1 MRKRLS
7 VLMSILVAAVLTLAA
22 CSGGGSKK
30 DDSGGKGGVKSEKS
44 ENVLNLSSGSDIPTM
59 DPSLATDQVSFFTF
73 NQTLEG
79 LYVLNKDDE
88 PEPGVAKGD
97 PEKSDDGK
105 TWTIKLRDDAK
116 WSNGDPVTAHDFV
129 YAWQRTV
136 DPDTAAEYAYMFEN
150 IENASEI
157 TSGKKKPE
165 ELGVKAIDDQTLEVK
180 LLKDVPWMQS
190 LFAFGSFMP
199 QNEKFVEKQGKKF
212 GTTADTTLSN
222 GPFKMTQWKTEDNWK
237 LEPNDKYWDK
247 DKVKLKEVNY
257 KVVKETQTAI
267 NLYQTGKLDSVTL
280 DATNVSKYK
289 DREDFSTE
297 LNSSNFFY
305 RINKTKN
312 KDLENEDL
320 RKAFAKSIDKKKY
333 VNSLLNDGSVP
344 SDKLMVKDFVK
355 DEDGKDY
362 IDGVKS
368 PLNYDKEEA
377 KKLLEK
383 AKKETGKDKFNIELL
398 TYDQD
403 VSKKAAEFVKEQVE
417 QNLPGV
423 TLKIKQQPF
432 KQKLELE
439 SKGDYDISFAGW
451 GPDYP
456 DPTTFLDLFKKDSP
470 HNQTGYSNAEY
481 DKALKEANTDEM
493 LKEENSEKR
502 TKMLQ
507 DAESKFLE
515 SASIG
520 PLYQQGVARLRQ
532 PYVKNWQPHKFGG
545 DYSLKE
551 VEIAGSK

>member
-157 TSGKKKPE
+157 TSGDKKPE

-180 LLKDVPWMQS
+180 LEKDVPWMQS

-222 GPFKMTQWKTEDNWK
+222 GPFKMTQWKTEDNWR

-289 DREDFSTE
+289 DREDFTTE

-312 KDLENEDL
+312 KDLENENL

-377 KKLLEK
+377 KKLLEE
-383 AKKETGKDKFNIELL
+383 AKKETGKDSFDIELL

-417 QNLPGV
+417 KNLPGV

-456 DPTTFLDLFKKDSP
+456 DATTFLDLFKKDSP
-470 HNQTGYSNAEY
+470 HNQTGYSNDEY
-481 DKALKEANTDEM
+481 DKALEEANTDEM

-551 VEIAGSK
+551 VEIAGAK

>member
-59 DPSLATDQVSFFTF
+59 DSSLAIDQVSFFTF

>member
-59 DPSLATDQVSFFTF
+59 DSSLATDQVSFFTF

-180 LLKDVPWMQS
+180 LVKDVPWMQS

>member
-59 DPSLATDQVSFFTF
+59 DSSLATDQVSFFTF

>member
-59 DPSLATDQVSFFTF
+59 DSSLAIDQVSFFTF

-180 LLKDVPWMQS
+180 LVKDVPWMQS

-257 KVVKETQTAI
+257 KVVKEVQTAI
-267 NLYQTGKLDSVTL
+267 NMYQTGKLDMVGL
-280 DATNVSKYK
+280 DASNVSKYK

-297 LNSSNFFY
+297 LNSSNYFF
-305 RINKTKN
+305 RINNTKN
-312 KDLENEDL
+312 KDLKNEDL
-320 RKAFAKSIDKKKY
+320 RKAFAKSIDKKEY
-333 VNSLLNDGSVP
+333 VNSLLNNGSVP

-383 AKKETGKDKFNIELL
+383 AKKATGKDKFDIELL

-403 VSKKAAEFVKEQVE
+403 ESKKAAEFVKEQVE
-417 QNLPGV
+417 KNLPGV

-432 KQKLELE
+432 KQKLALE

-456 DPTTFLDLFKKDSP
+456 DSTTFLDLFKKDSP

>member
-44 ENVLNLSSGSDIPTM
+44 ENVLNLTLTSDIPTM
-59 DPSLATDQVSFFTF
+59 DSSLATDQVSFINF

-157 TSGKKKPE
+157 TSGDKKPE
-165 ELGVKAIDDQTLEVK
+165 ELGVKAIDDQTLEIK
-180 LLKDVPWMQS
+180 LEKDVPWMQS

-222 GPFKMTQWKTEDNWK
+222 GPFKMTQWKTEDSWK

-267 NLYQTGKLDSVTL
+267 NLYQTGKLDMVDL
-280 DATNVSKYK
+280 DASNVSKYK
-289 DREDFSTE
+289 DREDFAPE
-297 LNSSNFFY
+297 LNSSNYFF
-305 RINKTKN
+305 RINNTKN
-312 KDLENEDL
+312 KDLKNENL
-320 RKAFAKSIDKKKY
+320 RKAFAKAIDKKEY
-333 VNSLLNDGSVP
+333 VNSLLNNGSVP

-377 KKLLEK
+377 KKLLEE
-383 AKKETGKDKFNIELL
+383 AKKETGKDSFDIELL
-398 TYDQD
+398 TYDKD
-403 VSKKAAEFVKEQVE
+403 ESKKAAEFVKEQVE
-417 QNLPGV
+417 KNLPGV

-432 KQKLELE
+432 KQKLSLE

-456 DPTTFLDLFKKDSP
+456 DATTFLDLFKKDSP
-470 HNQTGYSNAEY
+470 HNQTGYSNDDY
-481 DKALKEANTDEM
+481 DKALEEANTDEM

-520 PLYQQGVARLRQ
+520 PLYQQGLARLRQ
-532 PYVKNWQPHKFGG
+532 PYVKNWHQHKFGG

-551 VEIAGSK
+551 VEIAGAK

>member
-59 DPSLATDQVSFFTF
+59 DSSLAIDQVSFFTF

-136 DPDTAAEYAYMFEN
+136 DSDTAAEYAYMFEN

-180 LLKDVPWMQS
+180 LVKDVPWMQS

-481 DKALKEANTDEM
+481 DKTLKEANTDEM

>member
-44 ENVLNLSSGSDIPTM
+44 ENVLNLSSTSDIPTM
-59 DPSLATDQVSFFTF
+59 DSSLATDQVSFFTF

-79 LYVLNKDDE
+79 LYVLDKDDK
-88 PEPGVAKGD
+88 PVPGVAKGD

-105 TWTIKLRDDAK
+105 TWTMKLRDDAK

-180 LLKDVPWMQS
+180 LVKDVPWMQS

-257 KVVKETQTAI
+257 KVVKEVQTAI
-267 NLYQTGKLDSVTL
+267 NMYQTGKLDMVGL
-280 DATNVSKYK
+280 DASNVSKYK

-297 LNSSNFFY
+297 LNSSNYFF
-305 RINKTKN
+305 RINNTKN
-312 KDLENEDL
+312 KDLKNEDL
-320 RKAFAKSIDKKKY
+320 RKAFAKSIDKKEY
-333 VNSLLNDGSVP
+333 VNSLLNNGSVP

>member
-59 DPSLATDQVSFFTF
+59 DSSLAIDQVSFFTF

-297 LNSSNFFY
+297 LNSSNYFY

>member
-1 MRKRLS
+1 M
-7 VLMSILVAAVLTLAA
+7 
-22 CSGGGSKK
+22 
-30 DDSGGKGGVKSEKS
+30 DS
-44 ENVLNLSSGSDIPTM
+44 
-59 DPSLATDQVSFFTF
+59 SLATDQVSFFTF

-79 LYVLNKDDE
+79 LYVLDKDDK
-88 PEPGVAKGD
+88 PVPGVAKGD

-105 TWTIKLRDDAK
+105 TWTMKLRDDAK

-180 LLKDVPWMQS
+180 LVKDVPWMQS

-257 KVVKETQTAI
+257 KVVKEVQTAI
-267 NLYQTGKLDSVTL
+267 NMYQTGKLDMVGL
-280 DATNVSKYK
+280 DASNVSKYK

-297 LNSSNFFY
+297 LNSSNYFF
-305 RINKTKN
+305 RINNTKN
-312 KDLENEDL
+312 KDLKNEDL
-320 RKAFAKSIDKKKY
+320 RKAFAKSIDKKEY
-333 VNSLLNDGSVP
+333 VNSLLNNGSVP

-383 AKKETGKDKFNIELL
+383 AKKATGKDKFDIELL

-403 VSKKAAEFVKEQVE
+403 ESKKAAEFVKEQVE
-417 QNLPGV
+417 KNLPGV

-432 KQKLELE
+432 KQKLALE

-456 DPTTFLDLFKKDSP
+456 DSTTFLDLFKKDSP

>member
-30 DDSGGKGGVKSEKS
+30 DDNGGKGGVKSEKS

-59 DPSLATDQVSFFTF
+59 DSSLATDQVSFFTF

-180 LLKDVPWMQS
+180 LVKDVPWMQS

>member
-44 ENVLNLSSGSDIPTM
+44 ENVLNLTLTSDIPTM
-59 DPSLATDQVSFFTF
+59 DSSLATDQVSFINF

-157 TSGKKKPE
+157 TSGDKKPE
-165 ELGVKAIDDQTLEVK
+165 ELGVKAIDDQTLEIK
-180 LLKDVPWMQS
+180 LEKDVPWMQS

-222 GPFKMTQWKTEDNWK
+222 GPFKMTQWKTEDSWK

-267 NLYQTGKLDSVTL
+267 NLYQTGKLDMVDL
-280 DATNVSKYK
+280 DASNVSKYK
-289 DREDFSTE
+289 DREDFAPE
-297 LNSSNFFY
+297 LNSSNYFF
-305 RINKTKN
+305 RINNTKN
-312 KDLENEDL
+312 KDLKNENL
-320 RKAFAKSIDKKKY
+320 RKAFAKAIDKKEY
-333 VNSLLNDGSVP
+333 VNSLLNNGSVP

-377 KKLLEK
+377 KKLLEE
-383 AKKETGKDKFNIELL
+383 AKKETGKDSFDIELL
-398 TYDQD
+398 TYDKD
-403 VSKKAAEFVKEQVE
+403 ESKKAAEFVKEQVE
-417 QNLPGV
+417 KNLPGV

-432 KQKLELE
+432 KQKLSLE

-451 GPDYP
+451 SPDYP
-456 DPTTFLDLFKKDSP
+456 DATTFLDLFKKDSP
-470 HNQTGYSNAEY
+470 HNQTGYSNDDY
-481 DKALKEANTDEM
+481 DKALEEANTDEM

-520 PLYQQGVARLRQ
+520 PLYQQGLARLRQ
-532 PYVKNWQPHKFGG
+532 PYVKNWHQHKFGG

-551 VEIAGSK
+551 VEIAGAK

>member
-1 MRKRLS
+1 MRKKIS
-7 VLMSILVAAVLTLAA
+7 VLLSILVAAVLTLAA
-22 CSGGGSKK
+22 CSGGGSKS
-30 DDSGGKGGVKSEKS
+30 DEGGKGGVKSEKS
-44 ENVLNLSSGSDIPTM
+44 ENVLNLSSTSDIPTM
-59 DPSLATDQVSFFTF
+59 DSSLATDQVSFFTF

-79 LYVLNKDDE
+79 LYVLDKDDN
-88 PEPGVAKGD
+88 PAPGVAKAD
-97 PEKSDDGK
+97 PEKSADGK
-105 TWTIKLRDDAK
+105 TWTIKLRDNAK

-150 IENASEI
+150 IENAKDI
-157 TSGKKKPE
+157 TAGKKKPE
-165 ELGVKAIDDQTLEVK
+165 ELGVKAIDDHTLEVK
-180 LLKDVPWMQS
+180 LIKDVPWMQS

-212 GTTADTTLSN
+212 GTTADATLSN
-222 GPFKMTQWKTEDNWK
+222 GPFIMKQWKTEDNWK
-237 LEPNDKYWDK
+237 LVPNKEYWDK

-257 KVVKETQTAI
+257 KVVKEVQTAI
-267 NLYQTGKLDSVTL
+267 NMYQTGKLDMVGL
-280 DATNVSKYK
+280 DASNVTKYK

-297 LNSSNFFY
+297 LNSSNYFF

-312 KDLENEDL
+312 KDLQNEDL
-320 RKAFAKSIDKKKY
+320 RKAFAKSIDKDQY
-333 VNSLLNDGSVP
+333 VKSLLNNGSVA

-355 DEDGKDY
+355 DKDDKDY

-368 PLNYDKEEA
+368 PLGYDKEEA

-383 AKKETGKDKFNIELL
+383 AKKATGKDKFNIELL
-398 TYDQD
+398 TYDAD
-403 VSKKAAEFVKEQVE
+403 ESKKAAEFVKEQVE
-417 QNLPGV
+417 KNLPGV

-432 KQKLELE
+432 KQKLALE

-456 DPTTFLDLFKKDSP
+456 DPTTFLDLFKKNSP
-470 HNQTGYSNAEY
+470 HNQTGYANAEY
-481 DKALKEANTDEM
+481 DKALDEANSDEM
-493 LKEENSEKR
+493 LKDENSAKR
-502 TKMLQ
+502 TKLLQ
-507 DAESKFLE
+507 DAETKFLD

-551 VEIAGSK
+551 VEIAGAK

>member
-59 DPSLATDQVSFFTF
+59 DSSLATDQVSFFTF

-116 WSNGDPVTAHDFV
+116 WSNGDAVTAHDFV

-180 LLKDVPWMQS
+180 LVKDVPWMQS

>member
-59 DPSLATDQVSFFTF
+59 DSSLATDQVSFFTF

-116 WSNGDPVTAHDFV
+116 WSNGDAVTAHDFV

-180 LLKDVPWMQS
+180 LVKDVPWMQS

-545 DYSLKE
+545 DYSLKA

>member
-180 LLKDVPWMQS
+180 LVKDVPWMQS

>member
-1 MRKRLS
+1 
-7 VLMSILVAAVLTLAA
+7 
-22 CSGGGSKK
+22 
-30 DDSGGKGGVKSEKS
+30 
-44 ENVLNLSSGSDIPTM
+44 
-59 DPSLATDQVSFFTF
+59 
-73 NQTLEG
+73 
-79 LYVLNKDDE
+79 
-88 PEPGVAKGD
+88 
-97 PEKSDDGK
+97 
-105 TWTIKLRDDAK
+105 
-116 WSNGDPVTAHDFV
+116 
-129 YAWQRTV
+129 
-136 DPDTAAEYAYMFEN
+136 
-150 IENASEI
+150 
-157 TSGKKKPE
+157 
-165 ELGVKAIDDQTLEVK
+165 
-180 LLKDVPWMQS
+180 
-190 LFAFGSFMP
+190 
-199 QNEKFVEKQGKKF
+199 
-212 GTTADTTLSN
+212 
-222 GPFKMTQWKTEDNWK
+222 
-237 LEPNDKYWDK
+237 
-247 DKVKLKEVNY
+247 KEV
-257 KVVKETQTAI
+257 QTAI
-267 NLYQTGKLDSVTL
+267 NMYQTGKLDMVGL
-280 DATNVSKYK
+280 DASNVSKYK

-297 LNSSNFFY
+297 LNSSNYFF
-305 RINKTKN
+305 RINNTKN
-312 KDLENEDL
+312 KDLKNEDL
-320 RKAFAKSIDKKKY
+320 RKAFAKSIDKKEY
-333 VNSLLNDGSVP
+333 VNSLLNNGSVP

-383 AKKETGKDKFNIELL
+383 AKKAT
-398 TYDQD
+398 
-403 VSKKAAEFVKEQVE
+403 EFVKEQVE
-417 QNLPGV
+417 KNLPGV

-432 KQKLELE
+432 KQKLALE

-456 DPTTFLDLFKKDSP
+456 DSTTFLDLFKKDSP